1 MPRVG
6 VHMIVKNEAHVIER
20 CLTSLRP
27 LVDWW
32 VVCDTGSTDGT
43 QDAVRRAMDGVPG
56 RLLERPWVDFGHN
69 RQEAL
74 EAARDL
80 PESASDDYV
89 LWIDA
94 DDQLTHLPDELP
106 ELTHDGYHLPVDYG
120 ATRFSRVTLTRLGAP
135 WRWRGSVHE
144 YLDLPTATLGHLAA
158 PRVLV
163 AGGGARSTDPDR
175 FRKDASLLEAELA
188 RTPDDPRAQFYLA
201 QSWRD
206 AGELERAIAAYRT
219 RVGNPA
225 GWDQERFYAALQLA
239 RLLRVADRP
248 ADEVSAAFLDAHHLD
263 PSRAEPLV
271 DLAHH
276 ERMRERFAI
285 AAIYA
290 RAALRLPT
298 PPDSALF
305 VEPDSY
311 GVRAWDELAVACYW
325 SGAYDEGRGAAE
337 RALAL
342 RPDDERLRANLG
354 FFEGRTG

>member
-1 MPRVG
+1 MSRVG
-6 VHMIVKNEAHVIER
+6 VHMIVKDEAHVIER
-20 CLTSLRP
+20 CLGSLRD

-32 VVCDTGSTDGT
+32 VVSDTGSTDGT
-43 QDAVRRAMDGVPG
+43 QDVVRRVMDGVPG

-80 PESASDDYV
+80 PESAVDDYV

-94 DDQLTHLPDELP
+94 DDQLTDVPDALP
-106 ELTHDGYHLPVDYG
+106 ELTLDGYYLPVDYG
-120 ATRFSRVTLTRLGAP
+120 STRFSRVTLTRLGTP
-135 WRWRGSVHE
+135 WRWTGAVHE
-144 YLDLPTATLGHLAA
+144 YLDLPTATLGHLEV

-163 AGGGARSTDPDR
+163 AGGGARSNDPHR
-175 FRKDASLLEAELA
+175 FRKDAALLEAELA
-188 RTPDDPRAQFYLA
+188 RDPGDPRAQFYLA

-206 AGELERAIAAYRT
+206 AGEPERAIAAYRA
-219 RVGNPA
+219 RMDNER
-225 GWDQERFYAALQLA
+225 GWVQERFYSALQVA
-239 RLLRVADRP
+239 RLLRITQRP
-248 ADEVSAAFLDAHHLD
+248 DDEVAAAFLDAHHLD
-263 PSRAEPLV
+263 PTRAEPLV

-285 AAIYA
+285 AALYA
-290 RAALRLPT
+290 RAALRLPA
-298 PPDSALF
+298 PPDSAIF

-325 SGAYDEGRGAAE
+325 SGAYDEGRAAAE
-337 RALAL
+337 KALAL

-354 FFEGRTG
+354 FFDAR

>member
-1 MPRVG
+1 MSRLG
-6 VHMIVKNEAHVIER
+6 VHMIVKDEAHVIER
-20 CLTSLRP
+20 CLGSLRGF
-27 LVDWW
+27 VDWW

-43 QDAVRRAMDGVPG
+43 QEVVRRVMVGVPG

-80 PESASDDYV
+80 PESAPDDYV

-94 DDQLTHLPDELP
+94 DDQLTDLPDELP
-106 ELTHDGYHLPVDYG
+106 ELTLDGYHLPVDYG
-120 ATRFSRVTLTRLGAP
+120 STRFSRVTLTRLGSP
-135 WRWRGSVHE
+135 WRWTGAVHE
-144 YLDLPTATLGHLAA
+144 YLDLPTATLGRLDA

-175 FRKDASLLEAELA
+175 FRKDAALLEAELA
-188 RTPDDPRAQFYLA
+188 RDPDDPRAQFYLA

-206 AGELERAIAAYRT
+206 AGETERAIAAYRV
-219 RVGNPA
+219 RMANER
-225 GWDQERFYAALQLA
+225 GWAQERFYSALQLA
-239 RLLRVADRP
+239 RLLRVTGRP
-248 ADEVSAAFLDAHHLD
+248 ADEVAAAFLDAVHLD

-276 ERMRERFAI
+276 ERVRERFAV

-290 RAALRLPT
+290 RAALRLP
-298 PPDSALF
+298 PAPDTALF
-305 VEPDSY
+305 VEPDAH

-325 SGAYDEGRGAAE
+325 SGEYDEGREAAVK
-337 RALAL
+337 ALEL
-342 RPDDERLRANLG
+342 RPDDERLRANLA
-354 FFEGRTG
+354 FFDAR